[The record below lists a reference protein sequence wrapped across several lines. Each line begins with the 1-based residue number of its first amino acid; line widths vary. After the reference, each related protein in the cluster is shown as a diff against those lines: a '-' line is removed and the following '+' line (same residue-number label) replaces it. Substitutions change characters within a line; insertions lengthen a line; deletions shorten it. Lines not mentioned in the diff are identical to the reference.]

1 MLSINAL
8 LQVIQTVAEAHSQ
21 INKFAAGQRYDF
33 SASEALQY
41 PCLWVVPNGGSLDV
55 AGKRMDYRFTFIMMD
70 LDNHDGTNQIEV
82 LSDTAL
88 ILADIIAVLQNE
100 AEAQQQWQLTTGS
113 GFEPFADAQL
123 DTVSGYIADVTI
135 SVMYDGDVCND
146 IFAGINLP
154 DINALTTDAGEYL
167 LWT

>member
-8 LQVIQTVAEAHSQ
+8 LQVIQTVAQAHSQ

-55 AGKRMDYRFTFIMMD
+55 QGKRMDYRFTFIMMD

-88 ILADIIAVLQNE
+88 ILADVFDKIRNQSEDYNYEISSSNN
-100 AEAQQQWQLTTGS
+100 
-113 GFEPFADAQL
+113 FEPFVDAQL
-123 DTVSGYIADVTI
+123 DTVSGHIADLTI
-135 SVMYDGDVCND
+135 TVFNDGDICNN
-146 IFAGINLP
+146 IF
-154 DINALTTDAGEYL
+154 T
-167 LWT
+167 

>member
-88 ILADIIAVLQNE
+88 ILADVFDKIRNQSEDYNYEISSSNN
-100 AEAQQQWQLTTGS
+100 
-113 GFEPFADAQL
+113 FEPFVDAQL
-123 DTVSGYIADVTI
+123 DTVSGHIADLTI
-135 SVMYDGDVCND
+135 TVFNDGDICNN
-146 IFAGINLP
+146 IFA
-154 DINALTTDAGEYL
+154 
-167 LWT
+167 

>member
-55 AGKRMDYRFTFIMMD
+55 QGKRMDYRFTFIMMD

-88 ILADIIAVLQNE
+88 ILADVFDKIRNQSEDYNYEISSSNN
-100 AEAQQQWQLTTGS
+100 
-113 GFEPFADAQL
+113 FEPFVDAQL
-123 DTVSGYIADVTI
+123 DTVSGHIADLTI
-135 SVMYDGDVCND
+135 TVFNDGDICNN
-146 IFAGINLP
+146 IF
-154 DINALTTDAGEYL
+154 T
-167 LWT
+167 

>member
-88 ILADIIAVLQNE
+88 ILADVFDKIRNQSEDYNYEISSSNN
-100 AEAQQQWQLTTGS
+100 
-113 GFEPFADAQL
+113 FEPFVDAQL
-123 DTVSGYIADVTI
+123 DTVSGHISDLTI
-135 SVMYDGDVCND
+135 TVFNDGDICNN
-146 IFAGINLP
+146 IFS
-154 DINALTTDAGEYL
+154 
-167 LWT
+167 